1 MNIYPFAFDEV
12 FDIDLTGNFVVTGL
26 FKEMRRTDV
35 VHMIHSQGGSVM
47 NAPSSKTD
55 YLIVGQEYSKTWK
68 YGQYG
73 TKIKKGL
80 DLRNKDAKIL
90 IVSEEDFM
98 RCIGGK

>member
-12 FDIDLTGNFVVTGL
+12 FDIDLTANFVVTGL

-35 VHMIHSQGGSVM
+35 VRMIYDHGGSVM
-47 NAPSSKTD
+47 NAPSSRTD
-55 YLIVGQEYSKTWK
+55 YLIVGEEKSKSWK

-80 DLRNKDAKIL
+80 DLRNKDEKIL
-90 IVSEEDFM
+90 IISEKDFM
-98 RCIGGK
+98 RCIGGY